1 MDKRLIAER
10 FAKARGTYSRAAQAQ
25 RQVAEKMIRL
35 LQELP
40 QPQSPR
46 QELPQPRPS
55 LQGIAQVVEIGCG
68 TGLYTEL
75 LLQTLH
81 PTRMLI
87 NDLCAEMEPGIDSLL
102 QRYGEGVEAEFV
114 AGDAEELPLP
124 PGSHLIT
131 SCSTVQWFIQPQ
143 QFVARASQ
151 ALVADGLLAL
161 STFGG
166 DNLSEI
172 RSLTG
177 HGLSYPT
184 LEEWHAMMPPSLQMV
199 HAEEERVTLW
209 FSSPTEVLHH
219 LRETGVSGTEKRIW
233 TRSRLNQFC
242 QDYTQR
248 FADKAGRVPLT
259 YHPIYLIAKKI

>member
-35 LQELP
+35 LQEL
-40 QPQSPR
+40 
-46 QELPQPRPS
+46 LQPRG
-55 LQGIAQVVEIGCG
+55 LGQGIAQVVEIGCG

-87 NDLCAEMEPGIDSLL
+87 NDLCAEMGPGIDSLL
-102 QRYGEGVEAEFV
+102 QCYGEGVEAEFV

-151 ALVADGLLAL
+151 ALAAGGLLAL

-166 DNLSEI
+166 DNLLEI

-184 LEEWHAMMPPSLQMV
+184 LEEWRGLMAPHLQTL

-209 FSSPTEVLHH
+209 FSSPTEVLRH

-259 YHPIYLIAKKI
+259 YHPIYLIARNT